1 MLSAESIE
9 ARKWAPFPTLSSIL
23 PDKRVPEHYYGP
35 TSVSDNVFD
44 RVNRLLEVLVI
55 VRENTALIRAA
66 IEAEV
71 KQQEKLRTD
80 GPPPLIQDLWNLEKA
95 FSWARSVFDDGI
107 RELHS
112 LR

>member
-1 MLSAESIE
+1 MLSGESIE
-9 ARKWAPFPTLSSIL
+9 ARKWAPFPALGSIL
-23 PDKRVPEHYYGP
+23 RNKHIPENYYGL

-44 RVNRLLEVLVI
+44 QVHRLHEVLVI

-66 IEAEV
+66 VEAEV
-71 KQQEKLRTD
+71 KQREKQRTD

-107 RELHS
+107 RQLHS